1 MNDILMSIHS
11 KWAKL
16 IYSGEKTVELR
27 KNAPKGILDEDAKIF
42 LYETDLKCITG
53 VIFVK
58 WCHEITEISPKLV
71 ENSCVPFEEIEA
83 YKAKGNGKLY
93 AWEITGV
100 DEYGPDWLQLE
111 DIHAKRAPQ
120 SWQYVRL

>member
-1 MNDILMSIHS
+1 MKEILMSIHS

-27 KNAPKGILDEDAKIF
+27 KNAPKGILESDAKIF

-53 VIFVK
+53 VIFVN

-71 ENSCVPFEEIEA
+71 ENSCVSREEIEA
-83 YKAKGNGKLY
+83 YRAKGRGKLY
-93 AWEITGV
+93 AWEIIGV

-111 DIHAKRAPQ
+111 DLHVKKAPQ
-120 SWQYVRL
+120 SWQYLR

>member
-1 MNDILMSIHS
+1 MIEILMSIHS
-11 KWAKL
+11 KWANL

-27 KNAPKGILDEDAKIF
+27 KNAPKGILDSDAKIF

-58 WCHEITEISPKLV
+58 WCHEITEISQKLV
-71 ENSCVPFEEIEA
+71 ENSCVSREEIEA

-93 AWEITGV
+93 AWEIVGV
-100 DEYGPDWLQLE
+100 DEYGPDWLYPENLKV
-111 DIHAKRAPQ
+111 KRAPQ